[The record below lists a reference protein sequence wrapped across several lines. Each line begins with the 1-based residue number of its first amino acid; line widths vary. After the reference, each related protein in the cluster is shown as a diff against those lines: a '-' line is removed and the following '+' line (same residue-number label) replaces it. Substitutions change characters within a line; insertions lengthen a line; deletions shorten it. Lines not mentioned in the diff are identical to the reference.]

1 MYVYDESKC
10 EWRYW
15 EVSFRNLAK
24 KRRQHALLLTPM
36 NGNWT
41 ENGTTYRRHQSLKR
55 LFRRAAIDHAPLRY
69 SCIVYV
75 EPCICRPL
83 RLCSTTPRPR
93 NSEVRTGNKGRAA
106 KLCTWRSG
114 RCVNDLITTLF
125 VRDCRYIGT
134 AAEIGILTAAKARS

>member
-41 ENGTTYRRHQSLKR
+41 ENGTAYRRHQPLKR

-75 EPCICRPL
+75 ESCICMPT
-83 RLCSTTPRPR
+83 SSAVFNDTETPEFGSADGQQGGS
-93 NSEVRTGNKGRAA
+93 SEVVHLEIRQ
-106 KLCTWRSG
+106 
-114 RCVNDLITTLF
+114 
-125 VRDCRYIGT
+125 VRQ
-134 AAEIGILTAAKARS
+134 